1 MIPARIAA
9 FLLPAC
15 QSISRRQQDSTGE
28 DGIRATSRNRNY
40 NSHPGKLWSS
50 AAKTR
55 PFPCRRPIVR
65 RHVPDRLPCQQLTFN
80 RSPLP
85 WERRNPVDPRIA
97 GSEPRAA
104 HLRQVAAA
112 ARFCGCWFSLVRP
125 LVHSER
131 SRQQGSFPRISIG
144 HVRIP
149 LRRQISNRHSAG
161 VVAVSRGGD
170 RQGLSDFFILRGE
183 HRRKDCPETTVIQ
196 DKTRC
201 FEKPAALEVEYR
213 LRRQQTILFLTTV
226 RTREVLHFGVGRIRK
241 VITNAAMPGLI
252 NKVGRILTT
261 VVDVERSTLGGRWTT
276 SIGGSNAE
284 R

>member
-65 RHVPDRLPCQQLTFN
+65 RHVPDRLPCQQLTLN

-85 WERRNPVDPRIA
+85 WERRNPVGPRIA

-131 SRQQGSFPRISIG
+131 SRQQGSFPWISIG
-144 HVRIP
+144 HVRTPVMSTDLKSTQRGGGGSFARWRSARIVGFF
-149 LRRQISNRHSAG
+149 HSAG
-161 VVAVSRGGD
+161 GTSK
-170 RQGLSDFFILRGE
+170 E
-183 HRRKDCPETTVIQ
+183 
-196 DKTRC
+196 
-201 FEKPAALEVEYR
+201 R
-213 LRRQQTILFLTTV
+213 L
-226 RTREVLHFGVGRIRK
+226 
-241 VITNAAMPGLI
+241 P
-252 NKVGRILTT
+252 
-261 VVDVERSTLGGRWTT
+261 
-276 SIGGSNAE
+276 
-284 R
+284 